1 MKTILAVAVV
11 SLGLMSCGALKEISE
26 CATFTA
32 FEDMYENSKDQA
44 LDEDRLL
51 GEIRKLAIK
60 IEEQIN
66 LPHEPE
72 LVHARKY
79 CEELLRD

>member
-11 SLGLMSCGALKEISE
+11 SLGLMSCSALKEISE

-32 FEDMYENSKDQA
+32 FEDMYENKDQA
-44 LDEDRLL
+44 LDEERLL

-60 IEEQIN
+60 IEEQTN

>member
-11 SLGLMSCGALKEISE
+11 SLGLMSCSALKEISE

-32 FEDMYENSKDQA
+32 FEDMYENKDQA
-44 LDEDRLL
+44 LDEERLL
-51 GEIRKLAIK
+51 GEIRKLAIM